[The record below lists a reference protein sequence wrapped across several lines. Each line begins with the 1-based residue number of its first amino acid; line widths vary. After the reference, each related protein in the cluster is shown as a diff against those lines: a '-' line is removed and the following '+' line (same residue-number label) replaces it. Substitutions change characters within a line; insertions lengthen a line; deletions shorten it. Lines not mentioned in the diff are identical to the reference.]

1 MCSFDFLI
9 KKKKNKLNVMK
20 FKIKKLNGGK
30 LNEDTIPKNIKKIN
44 SMYILW
50 VNLI

>member
-1 MCSFDFLI
+1 
-9 KKKKNKLNVMK
+9 MK

-30 LNEDTIPKNIKKIN
+30 LNEDTTPKNIKSIN
-44 SMYILW
+44 SIYILW

>member
-1 MCSFDFLI
+1 
-9 KKKKNKLNVMK
+9 MK
-20 FKIKKLNGGK
+20 FKIKKLNGGR
-30 LNEDTIPKNIKKIN
+30 LNEDTIPKNIKNIN